1 MKSTR
6 DKILNTL
13 LKFPRSS
20 INDLAKS
27 VGINAISVRH
37 HLTNLQAEALVS
49 ADEERHGVGRPRL
62 VYYLTEKGLEHFPT
76 HYLRLT
82 NQLLSQV
89 KQALPEKHIKQI
101 FENIAKSLATNHS
114 IPSVNASMQERLDLL
129 KTMLVKEGFLVEW
142 EEKDGQFFIHEI
154 SCPYYHIGQTHP
166 EVCVVDQTLISTIL
180 SVPVHRINCVLNGD
194 DQCTFVIKPT

>member
-6 DKILNTL
+6 EKILNNL

-37 HLTNLQAEALVS
+37 HLTNLQAEALVN

-62 VYYLTEKGLEHFPT
+62 VYFLTEKGLEHFPT

-82 NQLLSQV
+82 NHLLNQV
-89 KQALPEKHIKQI
+89 KDTLPEKNVKQI
-101 FENIAKSLATNHS
+101 FEQIAKKLAEDHTPLPANS
-114 IPSVNASMQERLDLL
+114 PIEERLDVL
-129 KTMLVKEGFLVEW
+129 KNILTKEGFLIEW
-142 EEKDGQFFIHEI
+142 ELKDGEYQINEI
-154 SCPYYHIGQTHP
+154 SCPYYHIGQSHP
-166 EVCVVDQTLISTIL
+166 EVCIVDQTLISTLL
-180 SVPVHRINCVLNGD
+180 SIPVKRVNCVLNGD
-194 DQCTFVIKPT
+194 DHCTFIVKT

>member
-6 DKILNTL
+6 EKILNNL

-37 HLTNLQAEALVS
+37 HLTNLQAESLVN
-49 ADEERHGVGRPRL
+49 AEEERHGVGRPRL
-62 VYYLTEKGLEHFPT
+62 VYFLTEKGLEHFPT

-82 NQLLSQV
+82 NQILNQI
-89 KQALPEKHIKQI
+89 KEALPEKNIKEI
-101 FENIAKSLATNHS
+101 FEKVAKTLAEDHT
-114 IPSVNASMQERLDLL
+114 ILPVNTPVSDRLDLL
-129 KTMLVKEGFLVEW
+129 KTILAKEGFLIEW
-142 EEKDGQFFIHEI
+142 EEKDGEYHINEI

-166 EVCVVDQTLISTIL
+166 EVCVVDQTLISTML
-180 SVPVHRINCVLNGD
+180 SVPVKRISCVLDGD
-194 DQCTFVIKPT
+194 DCCTFVVKAK

>member
-6 DKILNTL
+6 EKILNNL

-49 ADEERHGVGRPRL
+49 AEEERHGVGRPRL

-82 NQLLSQV
+82 NQILSQV
-89 KQALPEKHIKQI
+89 KEALPAKSIKLI
-101 FENIAKSLATNHS
+101 FENVAKSLASDHAVLPANTS
-114 IPSVNASMQERLDLL
+114 IQERLNLL
-129 KTMLVKEGFLVEW
+129 KTVLVKEGFLIEW
-142 EEKDGQFFIHEI
+142 EEKDGVFLIHEI
-154 SCPYYHIGQTHP
+154 SCPYYHIGQSHP
-166 EVCVVDQTLISTIL
+166 EVCVVDQTLISTML
-180 SVPVHRINCVLNGD
+180 SVPVQRIQCVLNGD
-194 DQCTFVIKPT
+194 DHCTFVVNPK

>member
-6 DKILNTL
+6 EKILNNL

-37 HLTNLQAEALVS
+37 HLTNLQAEALVNS
-49 ADEERHGVGRPRL
+49 DEERHGVGRPRL
-62 VYYLTEKGLEHFPT
+62 VYFLTEKGLEHFPT

-82 NQLLSQV
+82 NQLLSQI
-89 KQALPEKHIKQI
+89 KESLPEKNIKQM
-101 FENIAKSLATNHS
+101 FEKVARALAEDHS
-114 IPSVNASMQERLDLL
+114 ILPANTPINERLDLL
-129 KTMLVKEGFLVEW
+129 KIILAKEGFLIEW
-142 EEKDGQFFIHEI
+142 EQKESEYQIHEI

-180 SVPVHRINCVLNGD
+180 SVPAQRINCVLNGD
-194 DQCTFVIKPT
+194 DHCTFIVKPK

>member
-6 DKILNTL
+6 EKILNNL

-49 ADEERHGVGRPRL
+49 AEEERHGVGRPRL

-82 NQLLSQV
+82 NQILSQI
-89 KQALPEKHIKQI
+89 KDALPEKNIKKI
-101 FENIAKSLATNHS
+101 FENVAKSLASDHS
-114 IPSVNASMQERLDLL
+114 MLPQNTPIQERLNLL
-129 KTMLVKEGFLVEW
+129 KNILVKEGFLIEW

-154 SCPYYHIGQTHP
+154 SCPYYHIGQSHP
-166 EVCVVDQTLISTIL
+166 EVCVVDQTLISTML
-180 SVPVHRINCVLNGD
+180 SVPVTRIQCVLNGD
-194 DQCTFVIKPT
+194 DHCTFVVNS